1 MITWKQCA
9 DLPTRLS
16 EGKTAIINGKVCC
29 GGGATN
35 NHDNDQYF
43 VYCYDPSQDKWTTLP
58 PLPVYWFGTN
68 GYAP

>member
-16 EGKTAIINGKVCC
+16 EGKTAIINGKVYC

-35 NHDNDQYF
+35 NHDNDQYIAM
-43 VYCYDPSQDKWTTLP
+43 TLHKISG
-58 PLPVYWFGTN
+58 PLYHHFLSIGLVWVKSM
-68 GYAP
+68 ASW